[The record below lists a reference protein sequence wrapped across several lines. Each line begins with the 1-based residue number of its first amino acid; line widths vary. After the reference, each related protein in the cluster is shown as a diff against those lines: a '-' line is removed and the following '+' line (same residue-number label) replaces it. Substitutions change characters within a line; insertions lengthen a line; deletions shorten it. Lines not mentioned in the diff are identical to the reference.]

1 MYNSLKYENILPTM
15 MPDLPSIHA
24 LVVMGLTAVGLYMFS
39 RDWIPIETTGLVIL
53 ATIVSLFFVFP
64 YNFNGNQINPI
75 TFFIGSFGNEALI
88 TICLL
93 LAIGKAIEIN
103 GSLQPLIG
111 FLSRSWLSYPKL
123 SLLAVLLFGAFFS
136 AFINNTPI
144 VVMLIPA
151 LIAVAKKAEI
161 SSSKVLMPMG
171 MATLLGGMATT
182 IGTSTNLLVVGIA
195 NDMGLEQIQLFDF
208 ALPAIIAGSVGMIFL
223 WLVAPRL
230 LPEDAPRSSK
240 ESTRIFEAALNVN
253 EGGFTDGKTL
263 SEVQEKAGSDFNID
277 KIKRSDSLFVAKIP
291 SVIFEAGDRIY
302 IKDTLE
308 NLQEYQDLLGLSLF
322 EGEMGEDTDTEM
334 GAEIELAEVVITSG
348 SFLDHTSLNAQHFS
362 SRFSLLPV
370 AVHSGSTGIKLQGD
384 ISSKTLNHGDVVLVQ
399 GTHEAIENLKANTN
413 MLVIENEDLDLG
425 ARRSFLPLYIM
436 VSVVGLAA
444 FGLLPISIAAM
455 LGLIGMLVF
464 RSMKWS
470 DVGNAMNIPIIM
482 LIVASLSL
490 GNALE
495 ITGGSDFLAELFVYL
510 TSSMSTALILS
521 TLMLVMALLT
531 NVVSNNAAAVI
542 GTPIAINIA
551 QQLGAP
557 PEPFVLA
564 VLFGANMSFI
574 TPIGYQTNLLIM
586 GAGGYKFNDFV
597 KIGLPL
603 AIIMWVAFSF
613 ILPALYL

>member
-1 MYNSLKYENILPTM
+1 MYNPLKYENILPTM

-24 LVVMGLTAVGLYMFS
+24 LAVMGLTAVGLYMFS

-53 ATIVSLFFVFP
+53 ATIVSLFFIFP
-64 YNFNGNQINPI
+64 YNFNGNPINPI

-93 LAIGKAIEIN
+93 LAVGKAIEVN
-103 GSLQPLIG
+103 HSLQPLVG
-111 FLSRSWLSYPKL
+111 FLSTSWLTYPKL

-151 LIAVAKKAEI
+151 LIAVSKKAEI
-161 SSSKVLMPMG
+161 SSSKILMPMG
-171 MATLLGGMATT
+171 MATLIGGMSTT

-195 NDMGLEQIQLFDF
+195 NDMGLETIQLFDF
-208 ALPAIIAGSVGMIFL
+208 VLPAVIAGSIGMMFL

-230 LPEDAPRSSK
+230 LPNDPPRSTK
-240 ESTRIFEAALNVN
+240 ESTRIFEAALYVDAD
-253 EGGFTDGKTL
+253 GFTDGKTL
-263 SEVQEKAGSDFNID
+263 VEIQEKAGNDFIIE

-291 SVIFEAGDRIY
+291 SIMFEAGDRIY
-302 IKDTLE
+302 VNDTLE
-308 NLQEYQDLLGLSLF
+308 NLQEYQQLLGLSLF
-322 EGEMGEDTDTEM
+322 EEEVAEEAETEI
-334 GAEIELAEVVITSG
+334 GSEVQLAEVVITSG

-362 SRFSLLPV
+362 SRFNLLPI
-370 AVHSGSTGIKLQGD
+370 AVHSGSTGIELKGE
-384 ISSKTLNHGDVVLVQ
+384 IAAKTLTPGDVILVQ
-399 GTHEAIENLKANTN
+399 GSLEAIENLKTNSN

-425 ARRSFLPLYIM
+425 TKRSFIPLYIM
-436 VSVVGLAA
+436 VGVAGLAA
-444 FGLLPISIAAM
+444 SNLLPISIAAM

-464 RSMKWS
+464 RLMKWS

-490 GNALE
+490 GNALV
-495 ITGGSDFLAELFVYL
+495 ITGGADYLAELFVYA
-510 TSSMSTALILS
+510 TSSMSVALILS
-521 TLMLVMALLT
+521 TLMLLMAVLT
-531 NVVSNNAAAVI
+531 NIVSNNAAAVI

-551 QQLGAP
+551 QQLGAS

-564 VLFGANMSFI
+564 VLFGANMSFV
-574 TPIGYQTNLLIM
+574 TPIGYKTNLLIM

-597 KIGLPL
+597 KVGLPL
-603 AIIMWVAFSF
+603 AFIMWVAFSI
-613 ILPALYL
+613 ILPVLYL

>member
-1 MYNSLKYENILPTM
+1 M

-24 LVVMGLTAVGLYMFS
+24 LAVMGLTAVGLYMFS

-53 ATIVSLFFVFP
+53 ATIVSLFFIFP
-64 YNFNGNQINPI
+64 YNFNGNPINPI

-93 LAIGKAIEIN
+93 LAVGKAIEIN
-103 GSLQPLIG
+103 HSLQPLIS
-111 FLSRSWLSYPKL
+111 FLSTSWLTYPKL

-151 LIAVAKKAEI
+151 LIAVSKKAEI
-161 SSSKVLMPMG
+161 SSSKILMPMG
-171 MATLLGGMATT
+171 MATLIGGMSTT

-195 NDMGLEQIQLFDF
+195 NDMGLETIQLFDF
-208 ALPAIIAGSVGMIFL
+208 VLPAVIAGSIGMMFL

-230 LPEDAPRSSK
+230 LPNDPPRSTK
-240 ESTRIFEAALNVN
+240 ESTRIFEAALYVDAD
-253 EGGFTDGKTL
+253 GFTDGKTL
-263 SEVQEKAGSDFNID
+263 VEIQEKAGNDFIIE

-291 SVIFEAGDRIY
+291 SIMFEAGDRIY
-302 IKDTLE
+302 VNDTLE
-308 NLQEYQDLLGLSLF
+308 NLQEYQQLLGLSLF
-322 EGEMGEDTDTEM
+322 EEEVAEEAETEI
-334 GAEIELAEVVITSG
+334 GSEVQLAEVVITSG

-362 SRFSLLPV
+362 SRFNLLPI
-370 AVHSGSTGIKLQGD
+370 AVHSGSTGIELKGE
-384 ISSKTLNHGDVVLVQ
+384 IAAKTLTPGDVILVQ
-399 GTHEAIENLKANTN
+399 GSLEAIENLKTNSN

-425 ARRSFLPLYIM
+425 TKRSFIPLYIM
-436 VSVVGLAA
+436 VGVAGLAA
-444 FGLLPISIAAM
+444 SNLLPISIAAM

-464 RSMKWS
+464 RLMKWS

-490 GNALE
+490 GNALV
-495 ITGGSDFLAELFVYL
+495 ITGGSDYLAELFVYA
-510 TSSMSTALILS
+510 TSSMSVALILS
-521 TLMLVMALLT
+521 TLMLLMAVLT
-531 NVVSNNAAAVI
+531 NIVSNNAAAVI

-551 QQLGAP
+551 QQLGAS

-564 VLFGANMSFI
+564 VLFGANMSFV
-574 TPIGYQTNLLIM
+574 TPIGYKTNLLIM

-597 KIGLPL
+597 KVGLPL
-603 AIIMWVAFSF
+603 AFIMWVAFSI
-613 ILPALYL
+613 ILPVLYL